1 MLTKTITPNE
11 KELFSSSADFE
22 EEEVVSIEKLKAVWA
37 KRAYQLAQE
46 PEVEATGQ
54 TLDLLVFRLGHE
66 RYGINVL
73 NVREIYPL
81 EQFTPV
87 PRTPNFVA
95 GVFSARGRIL
105 SVIDLHAFLG
115 MPPQEYKEDA
125 KIIVVTNTNPSS
137 EMTNLE
143 IGILANEIEN
153 VITIFKDDIDPA
165 LITRSGG
172 NADYI
177 QGVTN
182 DLLEVLDLD
191 VLLENKRLIVNDE
204 AMWGLG
210 IRG

>member
-204 AMWGLG
+204 AM
-210 IRG
+210 